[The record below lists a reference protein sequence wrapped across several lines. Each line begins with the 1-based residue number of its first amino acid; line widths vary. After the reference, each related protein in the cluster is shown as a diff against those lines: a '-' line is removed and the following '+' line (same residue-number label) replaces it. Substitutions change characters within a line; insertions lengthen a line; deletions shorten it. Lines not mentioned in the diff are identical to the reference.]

1 MNEEMMGLAGQ
12 GMQEQDMQEQALPQR
27 DEMEQMVVQVAQ
39 LIMQGATAQELLQM
53 GVPQNIIDM
62 AMQLVQ
68 SQQSSVA
75 GPTQNAGLAGSA
87 MQGSVN
93 GL

>member
-1 MNEEMMGLAGQ
+1 MMGLAGQ
-12 GMQEQDMQEQALPQR
+12 GMQEQALPQQ

-39 LIMQGATAQELLQM
+39 LIMQGATAQELLRM

-68 SQQSSVA
+68 SQQGSVA
-75 GPTQNAGLAGSA
+75 GTTQNAGLAGS
-87 MQGSVN
+87 Q
-93 GL
+93 L

>member
-12 GMQEQDMQEQALPQR
+12 GMQEQGVQEQALPKQ

-53 GVPQNIIDM
+53 GVPQNVIDM

-68 SQQSSVA
+68 SQQGSVA
-75 GPTQNAGLAGSA
+75 GPTQNAGLAGS
-87 MQGSVN
+87 Q
-93 GL
+93 L

>member
-12 GMQEQDMQEQALPQR
+12 GMQGQGMQEQALPQR

-53 GVPQNIIDM
+53 GVDQNVIDM

-68 SQQSSVA
+68 SQQGSVA
-75 GPTQNAGLAGSA
+75 GPTQNAGLAGS
-87 MQGSVN
+87 Q
-93 GL
+93 L

>member
-12 GMQEQDMQEQALPQR
+12 GMQEQGMQDQALPQQ

-39 LIMQGATAQELLQM
+39 LIMQGATPQELLQM

-68 SQQSSVA
+68 SQQGSVA
-75 GPTQNAGLAGSA
+75 GPTQNAGLAGS
-87 MQGSVN
+87 Q
-93 GL
+93 L

>member
-12 GMQEQDMQEQALPQR
+12 GMQEQGMQEQALPQR

-53 GVPQNIIDM
+53 GVAQNVIDM

-68 SQQSSVA
+68 SQQGSVA
-75 GPTQNAGLAGSA
+75 GPVQNAGLAGS
-87 MQGSVN
+87 Q
-93 GL
+93 L